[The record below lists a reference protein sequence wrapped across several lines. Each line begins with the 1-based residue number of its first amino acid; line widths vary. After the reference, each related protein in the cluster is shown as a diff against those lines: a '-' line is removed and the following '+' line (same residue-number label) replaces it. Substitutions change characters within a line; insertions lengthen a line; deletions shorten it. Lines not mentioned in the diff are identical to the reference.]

1 MKKFALSTFI
11 LLLILNFSIVKAESQ
26 FQIYKITIN
35 KEIGTTTWQ
44 YIKHGLKESLD
55 KKSDAVIIELN
66 TYGGS
71 VDSADSIR
79 TAILNH
85 PTPVYAYINNN
96 AASAGALIAIACDSI
111 YMRKGANI
119 GAATVVNGSGE
130 VLPDKYQS
138 YMRSMIRSTAEFHG
152 KKMQITENGDTIE
165 QWIRDP
171 LIAEA
176 MVDPKTAVSY
186 IGDDSTR
193 VVTFTAQEALKYNFC
208 EAIVES
214 DKEIITS
221 YLNQTKYYITQ
232 YKPSEW
238 INIFGFLTNPAFQA
252 ILIMIMIGGIYF
264 ELQSPGIGFPTA
276 AAIIAAILY
285 FAPLYMTGTAADW
298 EIIIFIAGLSA
309 LILEIFVIPG
319 FGIAGISGI
328 VLILASLMLAG
339 LDNSVFSFEGIDNG
353 DIYTSLATVC
363 FGIIL
368 GVVLVI
374 YISHNI
380 GSKNSFMKYTA
391 LQLEQKTE
399 DGYIGVPTDL
409 KEHIGKTA
417 KTATVLRPAGK
428 ISIED
433 NLYDAVSIAGFIEQ
447 DKNVIVTKV
456 ENAQLYVKE
465 I

>member
-1 MKKFALSTFI
+1 MKKLALSTFI
-11 LLLILNFSIVKAESQ
+11 LLFLLNFSIVKAESQ

-55 KKSDAVIIELN
+55 KKSDAIIIELN

-85 PTPVYAYINNN
+85 PVPVYAYINNN

-130 VLPDKYQS
+130 ILPDKYQS
-138 YMRSMIRSTAEFHG
+138 YMRSMIRSTAESHG
-152 KKMQITENGDTIE
+152 KKLQITENGDTIE
-165 QWIRDP
+165 KWIRDP

-176 MVDPKTAVSY
+176 MVDPKTSLSY

-193 VVTFTAQEALKYNFC
+193 VVTFTAQEAVKYNFC

-214 DKEIITS
+214 DKEIIST
-221 YLNQTKYYITQ
+221 YLKQPEYKIAQ

-238 INIFGFLTNPAFQA
+238 IDIFGFLTNPGFQA

-276 AAIIAAILY
+276 ASIIAAILY
-285 FAPLYMTGTAADW
+285 FAPLYMSGTAADW
-298 EIIIFIAGLSA
+298 EIILFIAGLSA
-309 LILEIFVIPG
+309 LVLEIFVIPG

-339 LDNSVFSFEGIDNG
+339 IDNSLFSFEGTDSG

-368 GVVLVI
+368 GIALMI
-374 YISHNI
+374 YISHKI

-399 DGYIGVPTDL
+399 DGYIGVPADL
-409 KEHIGKTA
+409 KEHIGKKA

-428 ISIED
+428 ILID
-433 NLYDAVSIAGFIEQ
+433 DKMYDAVSIGIFIEQ
-447 DKNVIVTKV
+447 DKDVIVFKV
-456 ENAQLYVKE
+456 ENAQLYVKA